1 MGFED
6 ARMAARQRLKGILS
20 SLAFCAWRRAD
31 VTMAAKEARR
41 KEAVASELVLQ

>member
-6 ARMAARQRLKGILS
+6 ARMAARQRLKGILR

-31 VTMAAKEARR
+31 VTMAAKE
-41 KEAVASELVLQ
+41 KNEIKDWLFLMK